1 MNLLRKQKSLFISSY
16 IFSSKKKVS
25 RCTNRN
31 RITLLNR
38 VQIKIFREKISLL
51 LGAICKLCKFF
62 FCVFFINFFSSL
74 FGLVGFALELEKLL
88 MNYEMSANC
97 FYVVDYSTGMRFSKC
112 LNRCMHIVR
121 MCTTD
126 QCAPGII
133 LAVENIFIFNVKLY
147 KLSIIDG
154 FIYSYH
160 CFICFGLFCFYLF
173 CFSFLNWY

>member
-1 MNLLRKQKSLFISSY
+1 M
-16 IFSSKKKVS
+16 
-25 RCTNRN
+25 
-31 RITLLNR
+31 
-38 VQIKIFREKISLL
+38 ISLL

-62 FCVFFINFFSSL
+62 FGVFFINFFSL

-160 CFICFGLFCFYLF
+160 CFICFGLFLF
-173 CFSFLNWY
+173 ILFFFLNWY

>member
-1 MNLLRKQKSLFISSY
+1 MKW
-16 IFSSKKKVS
+16 
-25 RCTNRN
+25 
-31 RITLLNR
+31 
-38 VQIKIFREKISLL
+38 VQI
-51 LGAICKLCKFF
+51 
-62 FCVFFINFFSSL
+62 
-74 FGLVGFALELEKLL
+74 
-88 MNYEMSANC
+88 C

-160 CFICFGLFCFYLF
+160 CFICFGFLFKLVLINFTFVNNIRYRNVMLIVSLGVCLYVFFPHWFYLF
-173 CFSFLNWY
+173 IIIFCDKFKKM